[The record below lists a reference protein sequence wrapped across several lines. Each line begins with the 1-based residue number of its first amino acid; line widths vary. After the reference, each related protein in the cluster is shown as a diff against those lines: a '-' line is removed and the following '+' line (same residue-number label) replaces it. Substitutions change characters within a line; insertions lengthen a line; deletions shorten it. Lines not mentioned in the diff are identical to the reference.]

1 MSWSIQLIGKPANV
15 SAALTANSAKLD
27 GQSKVEFDSALPH
40 LVALAN
46 ENFESDEQYTPLIRL
61 EANGH
66 GTSQGGEQKNRTFKC
81 SIERIYGILV

>member
-1 MSWSIQLIGKPANV
+1 MIGKPANV

-40 LVALAN
+40 LIALAN

-61 EANGH
+61 EASGH
-66 GTSQGGEQKNRTFKC
+66 GTAQGGEQKNRTFKC
-81 SIERIYGILV
+81 SIERIYGMLV